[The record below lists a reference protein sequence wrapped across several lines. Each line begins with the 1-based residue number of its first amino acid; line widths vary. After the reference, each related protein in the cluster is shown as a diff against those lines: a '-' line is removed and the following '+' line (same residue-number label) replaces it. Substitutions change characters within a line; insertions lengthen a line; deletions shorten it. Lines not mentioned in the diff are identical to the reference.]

1 MSEEIKEKIDK
12 SKENHR
18 YNITSSRE
26 WFENLLDYITNLQQE
41 NKHLNLQLDQ
51 TLKDYEELLI
61 KISKAIEYIKKHSNC
76 SGYFE
81 DGKMIID
88 NIESINGG
96 YELLEILGGDDNGM

>member
-41 NKHLNLQLDQ
+41 NKQ
-51 TLKDYEELLI
+51 LKDLYRKTCDHLFNIGNDELARYFQAQI
-61 KISKAIEYIKKHSNC
+61 NEC
-76 SGYFE
+76 STFTTQ
-81 DGKMIID
+81 
-88 NIESINGG
+88 
-96 YELLEILGGDDNGM
+96 ILGEKE